1 MLGSVADAEDMV
13 QEAYLR
19 WHAADRRQVSNAG
32 AFLSKT
38 VVRLCLDHLK
48 SARHRREH
56 YVGPWLPE
64 PLIDDPKESPSAAAE
79 LADDLSVALLMAL
92 ERLSPLERAAF
103 LLHDV
108 FDLGFTEVAEAIG
121 RNEAACRQLA
131 ARARRHVRE
140 TRPRFP
146 VSHEDE
152 ARVAEAF
159 LAASRG
165 GDVDGLR
172 RLLAED
178 AVAYTDGGGR
188 RPAALNPVRGRP
200 HLLRFYAGLARKAE
214 GQAPV
219 VVHRG
224 RINGMAGYV
233 TLEPDG
239 ILQTTALDIR
249 DGVVVGI
256 YVVRNPEKLV
266 HLARRFGPAA

>member
-1 MLGSVADAEDMV
+1 M
-13 QEAYLR
+13 
-19 WHAADRRQVSNAG
+19 
-32 AFLSKT
+32 
-38 VVRLCLDHLK
+38 
-48 SARHRREH
+48 
-56 YVGPWLPE
+56 
-64 PLIDDPKESPSAAAE
+64 E

-108 FDLGFTEVAEAIG
+108 FDLGFPEVAEAIG

-146 VSHEDE
+146 VSREAE

-200 HLLRFYAGLARKAE
+200 RLLRFYAGLARKAE

-249 DGVVVGI
+249 TVSSRPSTSCAIRKSWSTSPGVSVPPARDPLFRGAAVPPCRKPGSRRRRWCRRLPRSRTRP
-256 YVVRNPEKLV
+256 VR
-266 HLARRFGPAA
+266 RGG